1 MQTFSSMT
9 CFHGSHGFFYPLAES
24 ASEGFS
30 DYRQWSG
37 RSGLGGLVIIGN
49 GQAGVGWGV
58 LVIIGNGQ
66 AGVGKGV

>member
-37 RSGLGGLVIIGN
+37 RSGQGGLMIIGN
-49 GQAGVGWGV
+49 GQARGTWH
-58 LVIIGNGQ
+58 LIDL
-66 AGVGKGV
+66 